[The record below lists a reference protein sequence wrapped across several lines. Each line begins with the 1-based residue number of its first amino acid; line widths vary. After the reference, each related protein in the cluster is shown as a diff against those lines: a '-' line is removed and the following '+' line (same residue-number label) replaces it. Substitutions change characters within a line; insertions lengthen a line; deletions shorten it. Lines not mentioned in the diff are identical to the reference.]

1 MMSMIEEQ
9 FDLKRLMTTGKL
21 FSDRF
26 EDVSRFAYHG
36 TSTLF
41 ADEIEANG
49 FLYPYCAVSS
59 EDLHALADSLP
70 ERESELAE
78 TLRQAVR
85 PTRLSFAPISYASID
100 YALTGGGQVVRLYKQ
115 GVDAGGSPSPSMQ
128 ERLGRLA
135 SAKPCVYAVDL
146 HSSEELDLAAD
157 QLFILC
163 KSSVPASRVVARM
176 LIPSVF
182 DLSQFSELQSL
193 RPLWSARNAPGSLL
207 ARLNRA

>member
-1 MMSMIEEQ
+1 
-9 FDLKRLMTTGKL
+9 MTTGKL

-26 EDVSRFAYHG
+26 EDVSRFVYHG

-49 FLYPYCAVSS
+49 FLYPYSAVSS
-59 EDLHALADSLP
+59 EELNSLADSLP
-70 ERESELAE
+70 AEGSRLAE

-135 SAKPCVYAVDL
+135 SAEPCVYAVDL
-146 HSSEELDLAAD
+146 HASEELDLAAD

-163 KSSVPASRVVARM
+163 QSSVPASRVVAKM
-176 LIPSVF
+176 LIPRDF
-182 DLSQFSELQSL
+182 DMAQFGALQSL
-193 RPLWSARNAPGSLL
+193 RPLRSARSTPGSLL
-207 ARLNRA
+207 ARLKRA